1 MQKSDKH
8 KVMRE
13 DPYSQQYR
21 SLEDDSPD
29 KAPVNH
35 DQQAHSWHK
44 NTQPGKE
51 DVVGTWKGTTKNKIG
66 EPWPTHT

>member
-51 DVVGTWKGTTKNKIG
+51 DVVGTWNHEKQNR
-66 EPWPTHT
+66 WALDLATHK